1 MTPLEKNY
9 TAAILII
16 GNEILS
22 GRTQDTNI
30 AYLAQNFAKNGVAVE
45 EVRIVPDIEERI
57 IDAIHEMK
65 KKVDYVITT
74 GGIGPTHDDIT
85 AQAIAKAFKV
95 KLELHSEAHDVLLK
109 YYGKDELTA
118 ARMKMAMIPETGRL
132 IENPVTAAPGFKI
145 GNIYVLAGVP
155 EIMRAMFDHVLQMIE
170 TGEPVLSRTL
180 SCKIPESAIAGDL
193 GVLQTKYPDIEIGSY
208 PHYRKGV
215 LGLSLV
221 LRSRKKDILEEATQ
235 EAAELIR
242 TYGDEPVLPD
252 EVK

>member
-30 AYLAQNFAKNGVAVE
+30 AFLTKNFVENGITVE

-57 IDAIHEMK
+57 INTVQELK
-65 KKVDYVITT
+65 KKVDYVVTT

-85 AQAIAKAFKV
+85 AEAIAKAFKV
-95 KLELHSEAHDVLLK
+95 KLELHPEAHDILLK

-118 ARMKMAMIPETGRL
+118 ARMKMAMIPITAHL
-132 IENPVTAAPGFKI
+132 IENPVTAAPGFNI
-145 GNIYVLAGVP
+145 GNVYVLAGVP
-155 EIMRAMFDHVLQMIE
+155 EIMRAMFDHILQMIE
-170 TGEPVLSRTL
+170 KGDPVLSRTL

-208 PHYRKGV
+208 PHYRKGI

-242 TYGDEPVLPD
+242 TYGDEPVLSD
-252 EVK
+252 EPK